1 MSILNP
7 PEREQYRIGKLVKK
21 GIEGATEGLIDY
33 FQKASNRKASKKA
46 VMDQGERVFK
56 SLQNTP
62 ANVKLSDAKKAIAK
76 KENLSVSYVND
87 IDKFYREKAGGG
99 STKNARE
106 EFGKAFSTAT
116 TMVKEKATGKS
127 RRTEGQKRQKEIGG
141 GDTLAAREKGLEYG
155 TVAGVGGTALG
166 IGGTLAV
173 QEFLSGLSSSAETK
187 VKENKSG
194 SVTDITSGTMDAAF
208 SKASKNPSTYVFMK
222 SGMPHFKYK
231 GKAIPFSLATEEDD
245 VVLDMTPR
253 TKKNLGSLFE
263 ALEGKNVDPKM
274 DRTLDLDPEE
284 LIDLPGGGKIKVKDL
299 AKLDRGMIK
308 KIPKDFDEDDALLG
322 LFGRI
327 KSKKDIPTD
336 AEMEREAKEKE
347 KKKSRFNEGSLIG
360 GQKEIDANDDG
371 DITAEDFAI
380 LRDRKAEGSK
390 VYPEEPK
397 LDEKNKFI
405 SDKMKELI
413 NSGELKSLTLAR
425 IAAKQL
431 AEKKFGPDRLLMSP
445 ERRGEMD
452 KNIRRHMEMMKI
464 LEEREKK
471 VDGGMPVDTYPNI
484 PPEEMEEVMAS
495 QLPDDEMEED
505 YIKFVMDESLDD
517 SEQDY
522 LAEALTK
529 DERLSD
535 IMDKVITTASEF
547 SGAGEVDG
555 PGTGVSDSIPARLS
569 DGEFVFTKKATDQLG
584 ADNLQRM
591 MDDAERAYDGG
602 LQQMNIG
609 GMPRQE
615 EEELEEGRFDM
626 GKTDEEIKK
635 LMIGANKMPS
645 VQ

>member
-1 MSILNP
+1 MSMLNP
-7 PEREQYRIGKLVKK
+7 PERENYVIGSVVKGVTK
-21 GIEGATEGLIDY
+21 GLTDY
-33 FQKASNRKASKKA
+33 FQKASNKKASKKA

-62 ANVKLSDAKKAIAK
+62 ADVKLSDAKKAIAK
-76 KENLSVSYVND
+76 EENLSVSYVND

-99 STKNARE
+99 KTKNARE
-106 EFGKAFSTAT
+106 EFGKAYSTAT
-116 TMVKEKATGKS
+116 TMIKEKATGKS

-141 GDTLAAREKGLEYG
+141 GDTLAAREKGLKYG
-155 TVAGVGGTALG
+155 TVGVVGGTALG

-173 QEFLSGLSSSAETK
+173 QKLLSGLSSSAEAK

-231 GKAIPFSLATEEDD
+231 GKAVPFSLATEEDD
-245 VVLDMTPR
+245 VVIDMTPR
-253 TKKNLGSLFE
+253 TKKN
-263 ALEGKNVDPKM
+263 K
-274 DRTLDLDPEE
+274 
-284 LIDLPGGGKIKVKDL
+284 
-299 AKLDRGMIK
+299 
-308 KIPKDFDEDDALLG
+308 
-322 LFGRI
+322 
-327 KSKKDIPTD
+327 
-336 AEMEREAKEKE
+336 
-347 KKKSRFNEGSLIG
+347 GSLIG
-360 GQKEIDANDDG
+360 DQREIDANKDG
-371 DITAEDFAI
+371 DITAEDFAM

-405 SDKMKELI
+405 SEKMRELI
-413 NSGELKSLTLAR
+413 SSGELKNLTLAR

-431 AEKKFGPDRLLMSP
+431 AEKKFGPDRFLMSP

-452 KNIRRHMEMMKI
+452 KNIRRHMEMMEMLK
-464 LEEREKK
+464 EREKK

-522 LAEALTK
+522 LAEVLTR

-535 IMDKVITTASEF
+535 ILDKVITTASEF

-584 ADNLQRM
+584 SDNLQRM